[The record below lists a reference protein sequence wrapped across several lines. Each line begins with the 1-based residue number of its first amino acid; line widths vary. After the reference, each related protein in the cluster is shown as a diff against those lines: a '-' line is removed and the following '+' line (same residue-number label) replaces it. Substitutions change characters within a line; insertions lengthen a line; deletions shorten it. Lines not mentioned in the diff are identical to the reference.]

1 MKSAARMM
9 IALAVILSVCLVAAM
24 QCRASDDHLWR
35 NESPLTQF
43 MARHYQ
49 VDPIV
54 VISLGQRMT
63 YPDDVSVAIY
73 LAKTADKNPL
83 DLLEPRLAKKS
94 WESIAAALKVDP
106 SCIFTPLS
114 AKENVPEAFR
124 HAYQEY
130 RKHIENPSYN
140 MVLYDKEYRNLVQ
153 LKLMVDAFKSSPASV
168 MQSINGGKTYTT
180 LILEKIR
187 GSEEPPSEQH

>member
-1 MKSAARMM
+1 MKITAVGIIVLSLILCISLLLSLPCSAAN
-9 IALAVILSVCLVAAM
+9 
-24 QCRASDDHLWR
+24 DYLWR

-63 YPDDVSVAIY
+63 YPDDVSVAIF
-73 LAKTADKNPL
+73 LAKMADRNPL
-83 DLLEPRLAKKS
+83 DLLEPRLEKKS
-94 WESIAAALKVDP
+94 WESVADLLKIDP
-106 SCIFTPLS
+106 SGMFTPLS
-114 AKENVPEAFR
+114 SEYNVPEAFR

-130 RKHIENPSYN
+130 QKHLRNPSYK

-153 LKLMVDAFKSSPASV
+153 LKLMVEAFKSSPPSV
-168 MQSINGGKTYTT
+168 MENISNGKTFTN
-180 LILEKIR
+180 LILEQLR
-187 GSEEPPSEQH
+187 GSEEPSGDH